1 MEYKNTLQ
9 KGSVRYIILKEGTE
23 WIGVALDF
31 NIVEVG
37 DDPREVIF
45 SLEEAIRGYLA
56 SARKIKAR
64 PGILNQ
70 KSEKEYEDLWKILK
84 SDKPIPSPYKIHSFG
99 QRSLMAV

>member
-9 KGSVRYIILKEGTE
+9 KGSVRFMIFKEGTE
-23 WIGVALDF
+23 WVGVALDF
-31 NIVEVG
+31 NIVETG
-37 DDPREVIF
+37 DDPREVLF
-45 SLEEAIRGYLA
+45 SLEEAIRGYLF

-84 SDKPIPSPYKIHSFG
+84 NNKPIPSPYKIHSFG

>member
-9 KGSVRYIILKEGTE
+9 KGTVRYIIFKENAE

-37 DDPREVIF
+37 DDPREVF
-45 SLEEAIRGYLA
+45 LSLEEAIRGYLV

-64 PGILNQ
+64 SGILNQ
-70 KSEKEYEDLWKILK
+70 KSEKEYEKLWKILK
-84 SDKPIPSPYKIHSFG
+84 NNKPIPSPYKIHSFG
-99 QRSLMAV
+99 QRSLMTA

>member
-1 MEYKNTLQ
+1 MIFKQ
-9 KGSVRYIILKEGTE
+9 GAE
-23 WIGVALDF
+23 WVGVALDF

-45 SLEEAIRGYLA
+45 SLEEAMRGYLV

-70 KSEKEYEDLWKILK
+70 KSEKEYEDLWKILMGN
-84 SDKPIPSPYKIHSFG
+84 KPVPSPYKIHSFG
-99 QRSLMAV
+99 QRSLMTV

>member
-45 SLEEAIRGYLA
+45 LL
-56 SARKIKAR
+56 RK
-64 PGILNQ
+64 P
-70 KSEKEYEDLWKILK
+70 
-84 SDKPIPSPYKIHSFG
+84 
-99 QRSLMAV
+99 